1 MNSDNI
7 LKQELIRKKRDKM
20 IKVAAEK
27 AAKKKSAVLAMVRK
41 HKSSIKQSTKKGI
54 AKKISGFK
62 AFKRKMIKPLSMK
75 KKSPIKKPFK
85 FKIKSFNMVTKRK

>member
-1 MNSDNI
+1 MIPDNI
-7 LKQELIRKKRDKM
+7 LKQELIRKQRDKM
-20 IKVAAEK
+20 NKLAAEK

-41 HKSSIKQSTKKGI
+41 HKSGVKKTVVKGI

-85 FKIKSFNMVTKRK
+85 FKIKSFKMVTKRK

>member
-1 MNSDNI
+1 MIPDNI
-7 LKQELIRKKRDKM
+7 LKQELIRKQRDKM
-20 IKVAAEK
+20 NKLAAEK

-41 HKSSIKQSTKKGI
+41 HKSGVKKTVVKGI

>member
-27 AAKKKSAVLAMVRK
+27 AAKKKSAILAMVRK
-41 HKSSIKQSTKKGI
+41 HKSSVKKTVVKGI
-54 AKKISGFK
+54 TKKISGFK

-85 FKIKSFNMVTKRK
+85 FKIKSFKMVTKRK